1 MPLPFLGMIE
11 EKNIMDQPILE
22 AEVVII
28 GGGVTGA
35 AIARELSRYQSGT
48 VLVEKGGELCA
59 GQTKGSLG
67 NIYTGLNLVGSMI
80 LKSVLLP
87 PGTPLTELYHPHT
100 LHTKWCEEGFREW
113 ESVLNELDIK
123 HRYVPLTIIAK
134 DENQIKNL
142 KKIRDLGWQL
152 GGMYADF
159 EQIDREE
166 ILTREPNV
174 NPEVMTALFA
184 SRHVIDIFPPEV
196 AIALAENAVE
206 NGCKVLLN
214 TEVIGISQSGLHQI
228 VQTSRGSIKTN
239 FIVNAACGWGDK
251 ISDMAGGGRDWGLQY
266 RKTVMII
273 LDTRC
278 KGLVNGMVRWPNVPG
293 RLDLVQ
299 RREDNILIECG
310 TYDPTDRPDDTYTIR
325 EDVIKSMEM
334 AKTIIPSISE
344 KDIIN
349 TFTGVRVFNTR
360 DVEDHIV
367 EFHPANKKFLN
378 VMIRLPGIIGAL
390 PMARHVAG
398 MLQEAGCKLVI
409 KDDFKPYRKAI
420 PKFRDLNDEMRNSL
434 IEKNSLYG
442 HLVCR
447 CETVTEGQIVEA
459 IIRGGS
465 TEEGIRMRTRAGMG
479 RCKGGFCGPRVVKIL
494 ARELNIPVTEVKKRS
509 LDSPLLLCKSK
520 ELLLRNEKGIA

>member
-1 MPLPFLGMIE
+1 M
-11 EKNIMDQPILE
+11 KQQILE
-22 AEVVII
+22 ADVVII

-35 AIARELSRYQSGT
+35 AIARELSRYQLGT

-113 ESVLNELDIK
+113 EPVLNELDIK

-134 DENQIKNL
+134 DEDQIKNL
-142 KKIRDLGWQL
+142 EKIRDLGRQL

-166 ILTREPNV
+166 IFAREPNV
-174 NPEVMTALFA
+174 NPEVVTALH
-184 SRHVIDIFPPEV
+184 SERQVIDIFPPEV

-206 NGCKVLLN
+206 NGCKILLDA
-214 TEVIGISQSGLHQI
+214 EVISISQNGPYQI
-228 VQTSRGSIKTN
+228 VQTRRESIKTN

-251 ISDMAGGGRDWGLQY
+251 VCDMAGGGRDWGLQY

-325 EDVIKSMEM
+325 EDVIKSMAV
-334 AKTIIPSISE
+334 AKTLIPRISE

-367 EFHPANKKFLN
+367 EFHSLNKKFLN

-390 PMARHVAG
+390 PMAGHVVG
-398 MLQEAGCKLVI
+398 MLQNAGCKLVK
-409 KDDFKPYRKAI
+409 KDDFHSYRKTI
-420 PKFRDLNDEMRNSL
+420 PRFRDLSDEVRNRLIRNDPR
-434 IEKNSLYG
+434 YG
-442 HLVCR
+442 HVVCR

-459 IIRGGS
+459 IKRGAS
-465 TEEGIRMRTRAGMG
+465 TEEGVRMRTRAGMG

-494 ARELNIPVTEVKKRS
+494 ARELKIPVTEVKKRS
-509 LDSPLLLCKSK
+509 LDSPLLLCQSK

>member
-1 MPLPFLGMIE
+1 MT
-11 EKNIMDQPILE
+11 DQPILE

-28 GGGVTGA
+28 GGGVTGTA
-35 AIARELSRYQSGT
+35 LARELSRYQLET
-48 VLVEKGGELCA
+48 VLLEKGGELCA

-87 PGTPLTELYHPHT
+87 LGTPLTELYHPHT
-100 LHTKWCEEGFREW
+100 LHTKWCEEGFKEW

-142 KKIRDLGWQL
+142 EKIRDLGRQL

-166 ILTREPNV
+166 VLSREPNV

-184 SRHVIDIFPPEV
+184 SKHVIDIFPPEV

-214 TEVIGISQSGLHQI
+214 TEVVGISQSGPHQI
-228 VQTSRGSIKTN
+228 VQTSRGSIRTN
-239 FIVNAACGWGDK
+239 FILNAACGWGDK
-251 ISDMAGGGRDWGLQY
+251 ICDMAGGGRNWGLQY

-325 EDVIKSMEM
+325 EDVIKSTEM
-334 AKTIIPSISE
+334 AKTIVPSISE

-367 EFHPANKKFLN
+367 EFHPSNKKFLN
-378 VMIRLPGIIGAL
+378 VIIRLPGIIGAL
-390 PMARHVAG
+390 PMARHVAET
-398 MLQEAGCKLVI
+398 LKKAGCRLAK
-409 KDDFKPYRKAI
+409 KDDFRPFRRAI
-420 PKFRDLNDEMRNSL
+420 PRFRDLSDEMRNRM
-434 IEKNSLYG
+434 IGDDPQYG
-442 HLVCR
+442 HVVCR

-459 IIRGGS
+459 IRRGGS

-509 LDSPLLLCKSK
+509 LDSQLLLCKSK
-520 ELLLRNEKGIA
+520 ELLLRDEKGSA

>member
-1 MPLPFLGMIE
+1 MPLPFLGIE

-22 AEVVII
+22 AQVVII

-142 KKIRDLGWQL
+142 KKIRELGWQL

-360 DVEDHIV
+360 NVEDHIV

>member
-1 MPLPFLGMIE
+1 M
-11 EKNIMDQPILE
+11 E
-22 AEVVII
+22 ADVVII

-35 AIARELSRYQSGT
+35 AIARELSRYQLRM

-59 GQTKGSLG
+59 GQTKVSLG

-87 PGTPLTELYHPHT
+87 PGTPLTKLYHPHT
-100 LHTKWCEEGFREW
+100 LHTKWCEEGFKEW
-113 ESVLNELDIK
+113 ELVLKELDIK
-123 HRYVPLTIIAK
+123 HRYVPLTIIAQ
-134 DENQIKNL
+134 DDNQIKNL
-142 KKIRDLGWQL
+142 EKIRNLGRQL
-152 GGMYADF
+152 GGKYTDF

-174 NPEVMTALFA
+174 NPKVMTALFA

-196 AIALAENAVE
+196 AVALAENAAE
-206 NGCKVLLN
+206 NGCKILLN
-214 TEVIGISQSGLHQI
+214 TEVVGISQNGHHQI
-228 VQTSRGSIKTN
+228 VQTAKGPIKTN

-251 ISDMAGGGRDWGLQY
+251 ICDMAGGGRDWGLQY
-266 RKTVMII
+266 KKTVMII

-310 TYDPTDRPDDTYTIR
+310 AYDPTDRPDDTYTIR
-325 EDVIKSMEM
+325 EDVIKSMAV
-334 AKTIIPSISE
+334 AKTLIPSISE

-360 DVEDHIV
+360 NVEDHIV
-367 EFHPANKKFLN
+367 EFHPTNKKFLN
-378 VMIRLPGIIGAL
+378 MIIRLPGIIGAL
-390 PMARHVAG
+390 PMARHVVE
-398 MLQEAGCKLVI
+398 MLEEAGCRLI
-409 KDDFKPYRKAI
+409 RRNDFSAYRTAI
-420 PKFRDLNDEMRNSL
+420 PRFRDLSDDMRNRL
-434 IEKNSLYG
+434 IGDDPRYG
-442 HLVCR
+442 HVVCR

-459 IIRGGS
+459 IRRGAS

-494 ARELNIPVTEVKKRS
+494 ARELNISVTEVKKRS

-520 ELLLRNEKGIA
+520 ELLLKGEKGIA